1 MLHVVG
7 RALPNTVRDL
17 KLPKIARLRLAPRA
31 ASCFSG
37 PIDTTPPS
45 SPSPGPRRSS
55 LRRGRKKRAAVRPEQ
70 LTGQGVNGADG
81 VGEGT
86 AALEAVEEGL
96 VYLFDSGVVSF
107 PLLEKVHRAGSNFV
121 CSLATSVNFAA
132 TGSGR

>member
-1 MLHVVG
+1 
-7 RALPNTVRDL
+7 
-17 KLPKIARLRLAPRA
+17 
-31 ASCFSG
+31 
-37 PIDTTPPS
+37 
-45 SPSPGPRRSS
+45 